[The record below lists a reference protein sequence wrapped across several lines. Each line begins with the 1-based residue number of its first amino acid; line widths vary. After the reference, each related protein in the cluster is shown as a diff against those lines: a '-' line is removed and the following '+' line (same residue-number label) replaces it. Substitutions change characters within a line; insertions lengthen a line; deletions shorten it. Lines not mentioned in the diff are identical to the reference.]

1 MTDNLVISLASG
13 LAMIGVLYFILYRFT
28 ALRASQVS
36 LLLILLVFATY
47 IPYAIFN
54 WPGGDVFSIHLAVF
68 VTLPYGSGIIVASRE
83 KYLATFGKDQKKQWF
98 HWGPALIIAFF
109 GGVVALNAV
118 FVTLAHQG
126 LESDVARA
134 VLPTAKGGSIT
145 SFFPGVVSHDFHE
158 KESQFNIYMQ
168 EHKQQTAQGWQVK
181 KGWLFEPVAGISNSF
196 QVGVSDRDNYSIS
209 AAEVIV
215 RFYRPSDQRLDQ
227 KYSLPETEKGIYRSA
242 VKLDQ
247 PGTWRVVVHIKQG
260 GKIHELR
267 AMTSLK
273 AADDV

>member
-1 MTDNLVISLASG
+1 MVDDLVGSLATG
-13 LAMIGVLYFILYRFT
+13 LSAIGVLYFILYRFT

-36 LLLILLVFATY
+36 LLLILLVFAIY

-54 WPGGDVFSIHLAVF
+54 WPGGDVFSIHLALF
-68 VTLPYGSGIIVASRE
+68 VTLPYGSGIIVSSRE

-118 FVTLAHQG
+118 FVTLAHHG
-126 LESDVARA
+126 LESAVAKA
-134 VLPTAKGGSIT
+134 LLPESKGNTVT

-158 KESQFNIYMQ
+158 KESQFNVYMQ
-168 EHKQQTAQGWQVK
+168 EHKQQTKQGWQVK
-181 KGWLFEPVAGISNSF
+181 KGWLFEPMAGISNSF
-196 QVGVSDRDNYSIS
+196 QVGISDRDNVAIS

-227 KYSLPETEKGIYRSA
+227 KFILPETEKGIYRSA
-242 VKLDQ
+242 IKLDQ
-247 PGTWRVVVHIKQG
+247 PGTWRVVIHIKQG
-260 GKIHELR
+260 EKLHEIR
-267 AMTSLK
+267 AMTSLQS
-273 AADDV
+273 AGDA

>member
-1 MTDNLVISLASG
+1 MTDGLVVSLATG
-13 LAMIGVLYFILYRFT
+13 LSIIGVLYFILYRFT

-36 LLLILLVFATY
+36 LLLILLVFAIY

-54 WPGGDVFSIHLAVF
+54 WPGGDVFSIHLALF
-68 VTLPYGSGIIVASRE
+68 VTLPYGSGIIVSSRE

-126 LESDVARA
+126 LESAVAKA
-134 VLPTAKGGSIT
+134 VLPESKSKTVT
-145 SFFPGVVSHDFHE
+145 SFFPGVVSHDFQE
-158 KESQFNIYMQ
+158 KEAQFNVYMQ
-168 EHKQQTAQGWQVK
+168 AHKQQTAQGWQVK

-196 QVGVSDRDNYSIS
+196 QIGVMDKSNQPISDS
-209 AAEVIV
+209 EVIV
-215 RFYRPSDQRLDQ
+215 RFYRPSDQRLDK
-227 KYSLPETEKGIYRSA
+227 KYTLPETEKGIYRSA
-242 VKLDQ
+242 IKLDQ

-260 GKIHELR
+260 EKVHEIR
-267 AMTSLK
+267 AMTTLK
-273 AADDV
+273 LADDV